1 MITSQEALLHDERQV
16 FDRLVDQPFMYVHAG
31 TIYLTHDAFDA
42 FLVLCLMSHEEKI
55 GVLEKML
62 KVSMRVDGEL
72 DPL

>member
-1 MITSQEALLHDERQV
+1 
-16 FDRLVDQPFMYVHAG
+16 MYVHAG
-31 TIYLTHDAFDA
+31 TIYLMHDAFDA

-72 DPL
+72 GPL